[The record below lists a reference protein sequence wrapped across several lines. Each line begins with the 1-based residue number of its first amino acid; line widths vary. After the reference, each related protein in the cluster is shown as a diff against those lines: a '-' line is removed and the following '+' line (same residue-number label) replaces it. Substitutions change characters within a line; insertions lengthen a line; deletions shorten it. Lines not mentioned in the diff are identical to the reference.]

1 VVEQDVVEPKA
12 AAIVIAVVRAVE
24 PAEAIGWAVRVVN
37 LVELATVVN
46 LVELATV
53 VIPVE
58 AATVAMPVE
67 AATVAMP
74 VTVKGESG
82 EAPGVGLTWLLW
94 CKDRLNGQTFAFF
107 KKSSRCRLRAH
118 SSNIVLPFK

>member
-1 VVEQDVVEPKA
+1 MAEPKA

-24 PAEAIGWAVRVVN
+24 PAEAIGWAVR
-37 LVELATVVN
+37 VVN

-118 SSNIVLPFK
+118 NSNIVLPFK